1 MYLIDQTYFIKQ
13 YSIPNINDAGDALT
27 VLEQYIDEFGRKYMK
42 NALGREFATFD
53 AVLDAGLFPDPPTG
67 IDQKWID
74 LVNGVEYTKDGKTY
88 KWEGLLRT
96 EGTFKSS
103 PITPFVYCYWLSENV
118 TTVTALG
125 EATIEAKNATSANS
139 TQRLVT
145 TWNEMLGMYQGE
157 CADANWRGDFYYH
170 SGVPIFDYY
179 GGREENNYV
188 SLLTYLTDNETT
200 YPDAGKLRMEGV
212 KNQLGL

>member
-13 YSIPNINDAGDALT
+13 YSIPNILDAGDALT
-27 VLEQYIDEFGRKYMK
+27 VLEQYIDEYGRRYMK
-42 NALGREFATFD
+42 MALGREFAAFD
-53 AVLDAGLFPDPPTG
+53 AVLVDGLFPDPPTG

-88 KWEGLLRT
+88 QWEGLLRT
-96 EGTFKSS
+96 EGTFKAS
-103 PITPFVYCYWLSENV
+103 PITPYVYYYWLTENV

-125 EATIEAKNATSANS
+125 EATIEAKNATSVNS

-145 TWNEMLGMYQGE
+145 TWNEMLVMYQGE
-157 CADANWRGDFYYH
+157 YCDADLRGNFYYH
-170 SGVPIFDYY
+170 NGVPIYDYF
-179 GGREENNYV
+179 GGREEINLV
-188 SLLTYLTDNETT
+188 SLLTYLKDNATT
-200 YPDAGKLRMEGV
+200 YPDAGLQRMEGV